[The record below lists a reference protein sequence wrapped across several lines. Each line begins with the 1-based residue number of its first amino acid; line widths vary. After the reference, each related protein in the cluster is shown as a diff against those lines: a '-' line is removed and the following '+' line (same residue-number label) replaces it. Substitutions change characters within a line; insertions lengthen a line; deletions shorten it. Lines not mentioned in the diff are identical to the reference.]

1 MTKHVHCGSFF
12 AGNEDKE
19 HKNWTLVVGDDGAIV
34 YAGPTAA
41 APLPGPNATVVDYSG
56 LFVMPGLLDV
66 HTHLAYGNAKTEEDI
81 DLYQPLE
88 FRAIRGLFFAQKVV
102 AAGYTSICAP
112 GDAGQISLSVRNAIR
127 AGLFEGPRVT
137 AAGRYLTTPQGLTDW
152 YPTWIGAPETSIGRL
167 VSGRDEA
174 IEEIRRQAKNGVDCI
189 KIALDGFHRRPNGE
203 LVAAFTQEETSVM
216 VQEAH
221 RLGKKVVVHA
231 RGREAVLYAARACV
245 DLIFHAYYLD
255 DECIEEMLKSGSAIG
270 PTLTFLRNIVDFTQP
285 HEPAATKGRI
295 DDTQEE
301 FEIACENLRKAHKA
315 GVPMLT
321 GTDSGFAVTPYGEW
335 HAREL
340 EIFVEHLGFTP
351 AEALRASDRGHRPF
365 HGGRPQD
372 RRAREGPRRRL
383 HRRRRLAAAERG
395 DSAGQEPNSRGAYR
409 RQADADP
416 EPRLRS
422 APSYRLCLDELERHL
437 HAGAG
442 RGAPRSETGG
452 GVIGRL
458 GFAST
463 GSTPLLTSGESRCHA
478 LFANSPSQIGAR
490 CRAVCLVAALPMHM
504 RRARKKFRFAWTG

>member
-1 MTKHVHCGSFF
+1 MTKHVRCGSFF

-19 HKNWTLVVGDDGAIV
+19 HRDWTLVVGDDGAIV
-34 YAGPTAA
+34 YAGPTAT
-41 APLPGPNATVVDYSG
+41 APLPGPSATVVDFSG

-216 VQEAH
+216 AQEAH

-231 RGREAVLYAARACV
+231 RGREAVLYAARAGV

-301 FEIACENLRKAHKA
+301 FEIACENLRKARKA

-351 AEALRASDRGHRPF
+351 AEALRAATEVTARFMADGDKI
-365 HGGRPQD
+365 GVLEKGRAADFIAVDGSPLQNVSILQD
-372 RRAREGPRRRL
+372 K
-383 HRRRRLAAAERG
+383 
-395 DSAGQEPNSRGAYR
+395 SR
-409 RQADADP
+409 
-416 EPRLRS
+416 
-422 APSYRLCLDELERHL
+422 
-437 HAGAG
+437 
-442 RGAPRSETGG
+442 
-452 GVIGRL
+452 I
-458 GFAST
+458 
-463 GSTPLLTSGESRCHA
+463 
-478 LFANSPSQIGAR
+478 
-490 CRAVCLVAALPMHM
+490 RAVHIDGKPMQIPNRGYDPRQVTDFAWTNWNDLYTQERVAAL
-504 RRARKKFRFAWTG
+504 REAKLAAE